1 MEATMKRYRVA
12 MIFLA
17 TVCWLSACTS
27 QKEEGL
33 PTGSPSADPS
43 EERSIVFNRSAPGDD
58 LAVFTINLDGT
69 GEQRIRSAGDGAV
82 LSPDGTRLMDPRPA
96 DDGRLTTSVFEV
108 DGSDFEVL
116 PIDDPTLQLGY
127 GAWSPDGKRFVTD
140 GWDETRN
147 GRKGLYTRRS
157 ADGGDIV
164 RLTDAGIRYDFPM
177 TPGAYSPDGSRIL
190 FFRPSTRGVD
200 DGEPMD
206 LFAVT
211 VDRTDLQKLDPPG
224 TTTGLVGGGI
234 AASWSP
240 DGRKVAV
247 VLSSG
252 SFWDDDAR
260 AVFVVDADGSHV
272 KLITPRGDILSAQWS
287 PDGRWIAF
295 DNSDGGPHNL
305 FVIHPDG
312 TGLAQITSSEEDG
325 LFSFGPVWSHDS
337 TKLLF
342 VRGSDELDSTDL
354 WTVNVDGTD
363 LSQVTHSSGSYRGYA
378 WLPSR

>member
-1 MEATMKRYRVA
+1 MEARMKYRRVA
-12 MIFLA
+12 VCFLA
-17 TVCWLSACTS
+17 AVCSLAACTS
-27 QKEEGL
+27 QKEEGS

-43 EERSIVFNRSAPGDD
+43 EGGSIVFNRGAAGTD
-58 LAVFTINLDGT
+58 LAVFRISLDGT
-69 GEQRIRSAGDGAV
+69 EEQRIRLVGDGAI
-82 LSPDGTRLMDPRPA
+82 LSPDGTRMMDPRPA
-96 DDGRLTTSVFEV
+96 DDGRLTTSVFDI
-108 DGSDFEVL
+108 DGSGYKVL

-127 GAWSPDGKRFVTD
+127 GAWSPDGNRFVTD
-140 GWDETRN
+140 GWDETRDD
-147 GRKGLYTRRS
+147 RKGLYTRRS

-164 RLTDAGIRYDFPM
+164 RLTDPGIRYDFPM
-177 TPGAYSPDGSRIL
+177 TPGGYSPDGSRIL
-190 FFRPSTRGVD
+190 FFRPSTRAVG

-206 LFAVT
+206 LFAVS
-211 VDRTDLQKLDPPG
+211 VDGTDLQKLDPPG

-260 AVFVVDADGSHV
+260 GVYVVDADGSHV
-272 KLITPRGDILSAQWS
+272 KLITPQGDILSAQWS

-295 DNSDGGPHNL
+295 DKADGGPHDL

-312 TGLAQITSSEEDG
+312 SGLAQITSSKEDG
-325 LFSFGPVWSHDS
+325 LFSFGPVWSPDS

-342 VRGSDELDSTDL
+342 VRGLDELDSTDL
-354 WTVNVDGTD
+354 WTVNVDGTG
-363 LSQVTHSSGSYRGYA
+363 LSQVTHSPGGYGGYA

>member
-1 MEATMKRYRVA
+1 MKRYRVA
-12 MIFLA
+12 VIVLA
-17 TVCWLSACTS
+17 AVCSLPACTS
-27 QKEEGL
+27 QEEEGS
-33 PTGSPSADPS
+33 PTGSPSGDAS
-43 EERSIVFNRSAPGDD
+43 EESSIVFNRGAPGSD

-69 GEQRIRSAGDGAV
+69 GEQRIRPAGDGAV
-82 LSPDGTRLMDPRPA
+82 LSPNGTRLMDPRRA
-96 DDGRLTTSVFEV
+96 DDGRLTTSVFNI
-108 DGSDFEVL
+108 DGSGYEVL

-140 GWDETRN
+140 GWDETRDD
-147 GRKGLYTRRS
+147 RKGLYTRRS

-177 TPGAYSPDGSRIL
+177 TPGGYSPDGSRIL
-190 FFRPSTRGVD
+190 FFRPSTRAVG

-211 VDRTDLQKLDPPG
+211 VDGTDLQKLDPPG

-240 DGRKVAV
+240 DGKQVAV

-260 AVFVVDADGSHV
+260 AAYVVDADGSHV

-295 DNSDGGPHNL
+295 DSSDGGPHDL

-312 TGLAQITSSEEDG
+312 TGLARITSTEEDG
-325 LFSFGPVWSHDS
+325 LFSFGPVWSPDS

-342 VRGSDELDSTDL
+342 VRGLDELDSTDL
-354 WTVNVDGTD
+354 WTVNVDGTG
-363 LSQVTHSSGSYRGYA
+363 LSQVTHSLGGYGGYA